1 MLVGEC
7 LDTLIALQKSA
18 RKRTDHGDAMDF
30 LMIEVLELVD
40 TFARLLA
47 AVTFGAM
54 IGIERQW
61 RQRMA
66 GLRTNALVALGAASF
81 TVFAALTPDEISPTR
96 VAAQVVSGIG
106 FLGAGVILREGLNVR
121 GLNSAATLWCAAA
134 VGLLAGGAHYVPAAM
149 TTLLI
154 IGTNL
159 FLRPLVRHINTTLPP
174 PDEIELRYR
183 VKIRARATDEAHVRA
198 LLLQGVAGTSLR
210 LERLESRDVDEGSR
224 VEVIAG
230 MRSET
235 KGSALLETLVGRLSL
250 EPGVSAAS
258 WSLVEGDDSG

>member
-1 MLVGEC
+1 MTHLAIDW
-7 LDTLIALQKSA
+7 LA
-18 RKRTDHGDAMDF
+18 
-30 LMIEVLELVD
+30 LVD
-40 TFARLLA
+40 TFLRLLA
-47 AVTFGAM
+47 AVSFGAL
-54 IGIERQW
+54 IGFERQW

-81 TVFAALTPDEISPTR
+81 TVFATLTPDEISPTR

-149 TTLLI
+149 TTVLI
-154 IGTNL
+154 VGTNL
-159 FLRPLVRHINTTLPP
+159 FLRPIVRHINTSLVP

-183 VKIRARATDEAHVRA
+183 VKIRARASDEAHVRA
-198 LLLQGVAGTSLR
+198 LLLQGVAGTALH
-210 LERLESRDVDEGSR
+210 LERLESRDVDDGTR

-230 MRSET
+230 LRSQT
-235 KGSALLETLVGRLSL
+235 KGSAVLETLVGRLSL
-250 EPGVSAAS
+250 ESGVSAAS
-258 WSLVEGDDSG
+258 WSVVEGEAPD